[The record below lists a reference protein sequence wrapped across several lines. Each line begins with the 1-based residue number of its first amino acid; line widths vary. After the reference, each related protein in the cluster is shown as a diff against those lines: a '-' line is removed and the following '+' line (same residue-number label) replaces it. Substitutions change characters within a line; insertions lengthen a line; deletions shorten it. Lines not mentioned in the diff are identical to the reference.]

1 MAKKCPKCN
10 ADNPDTKQ
18 FCGDCGTKL
27 GIPEDIPAQTKTL
40 ETPFPQF
47 NPGTSLAGRYEIIK
61 ELGKGGMGEVYL
73 AEDTNLKHQ
82 VAIKVLPQEFALDKE
97 RLARF
102 EREARVLASLNHPNI
117 ATIHGLEKADGQQLL
132 VMELVE
138 GETLTERI
146 QKGSLSLEE
155 TLDVCGKLAE
165 GLESAHEKGIIHRD
179 LKPGNIK
186 ITPDGVIKILDFGLA
201 KVHQEEP
208 DAIDLSKSPTLTD
221 RMTRPGVILGTAAY
235 MSPEQARSRPIDK
248 RTDIWAFG
256 CVLYECLTGQM
267 AFPGET
273 FSDTLAHIL
282 KGEPDWSKLP
292 LNTPP
297 SIKALLRRCL
307 QKDPRSRLRDI
318 GDARI
323 EIDESSSPSFEEVV
337 AIKRSPWGWIFGV
350 GTLLFIVG
358 FLLRPLI
365 WKPSEALRSTGPVAS
380 IIKLQPGYRL
390 DGDRSPLEYDW
401 PTLTAV
407 VISGDGR
414 FVVYCAVDDA
424 AADAKPCLFM
434 RRIDELEAVPIPGTE
449 GGIAP
454 FLSADDR
461 WVGFWADGKL
471 KKVPVKGGIAQ
482 DICEASMYGA
492 CWGVS
497 GRIVFSDD
505 INLGLSTIAASG
517 GAPEVL
523 TIPDKAQGEGEHLLP
538 SYLPNDRGILFTVI
552 RSGMGAVVDLNP
564 RVALFD
570 IRTGERKFLIDNASD
585 AQYIPTGHIIFLRTG
600 ELWAIPFSLQNL
612 ETTGPAVPI
621 RSNIVQALIP
631 TSRNTTAGQYSI
643 SDSGHLIFAPGGVPP
658 PWVNSLAWVDSQGND
673 VPACTQLDQ
682 HYIPRLSPDG
692 TKIAYQTLYLR
703 EHIWIWDIQREMSYP
718 LVSEGACGFPVWT
731 QDGKKIIYR
740 KILPDRQSGI
750 FSISADGIDST
761 EELIFSVPSG
771 YTYYPTS
778 VSPEGKRL
786 ALSAYENGQSR
797 DIYIYD
803 FASQSCAPFRITPYD
818 ECYPSFSPDGRW
830 IIYSSDQEG
839 RYDVY
844 ISPADGSGGSI
855 MVSIDGGQEP
865 VWARNGRRLFYRS
878 YAASFAAKFTQMWTV
893 DVKPG
898 TEFSPGKPRLL
909 FQTHKFGVSASVPC
923 WDISL
928 DDKMFLMVRREDR
941 PPKPLTELVFIQNW
955 FEELKRLRR

>member
-1 MAKKCPKCN
+1 V
-10 ADNPDTKQ
+10 
-18 FCGDCGTKL
+18 
-27 GIPEDIPAQTKTL
+27 I
-40 ETPFPQF
+40 
-47 NPGTSLAGRYEIIK
+47 
-61 ELGKGGMGEVYL
+61 
-73 AEDTNLKHQ
+73 
-82 VAIKVLPQEFALDKE
+82 LPQEFALDKE

-117 ATIHGLEKADGQQLL
+117 ATIHGLEKADGKQLL

-138 GETLTERI
+138 GDTLSQRI
-146 QKGSLSLEE
+146 NKGPLSLEE
-155 TLDVCGKLAE
+155 SLDLCRQIAE
-165 GLESAHEKGIIHRD
+165 GLQSAHDRGIIHRD

-186 ITPDGVIKILDFGLA
+186 ITAEGKVKILDFGLA
-201 KVHQEEP
+201 KPYQEVQE
-208 DAIDLSKSPTLTD
+208 AIDLSKSPTLTD
-221 RMTRPGVILGTAAY
+221 RMTQPGVILGTAAY
-235 MSPEQARSRPIDK
+235 MSPEQARSRPVDK

-256 CVLYECLTGQM
+256 CVLYECLSGKM

-282 KGEPDWSKLP
+282 KGEPDWSKIP
-292 LNTPP
+292 SSTPS
-297 SIKALLRRCL
+297 SIRTLLKRCL
-307 QKDPRSRLRDI
+307 QKDHRRRLRDI

-323 EIDESSSPSFEEVV
+323 EIDESGPPSFEEGV
-337 AIKRSPWGWIFGV
+337 AIKKSPWGWIFAAGAI
-350 GTLLFIVG
+350 LFIVG
-358 FLLRPLI
+358 FLIRPLI
-365 WKPSEALRSTGPVAS
+365 WDTSEAIPSNKPVAS
-380 IIKLQPGYRL
+380 IIKLQPGYGL

-407 VISGDGR
+407 AISRDGG
-414 FVVYCAVDDA
+414 FVVYCAVDDDT
-424 AADAKPCLFM
+424 ADAKPCLFM
-434 RRIDELEAVPIPGTE
+434 RRIDELEASLIPGTE

-471 KKVPVKGGIAQ
+471 KKVPVEGGIAQ
-482 DICEASMYGA
+482 DLCEASMKGA
-492 CWGVS
+492 CWGVN
-497 GRIVFSDD
+497 GRVVFSDD
-505 INLGLSTIAASG
+505 VNQGLSAVDASG

-538 SYLPNDRGILFTVI
+538 FYLPNDRGILFTVI
-552 RSGMGAVVDLNP
+552 RSGIGAVVDLNP
-564 RVALFD
+564 RIALFD
-570 IRTGERKFLIDNASD
+570 IQTRERKFLIDNASD
-585 AQYIPTGHIIFLRTG
+585 AQYIPTVHIVFLRTG
-600 ELWAIPFSLQNL
+600 ELWAVPFSLQDL

-621 RSNIVQALIP
+621 RSDIVQALIP
-631 TSRNTTAGQYSI
+631 TARNTTAGQYSI

-692 TKIAYQTLYLR
+692 TKIAYQTLYSR

-731 QDGKKIIYR
+731 PDGKKIIYR

-761 EELIFSVPSG
+761 EELIFTIPSG
-771 YTYYPTS
+771 STYYPTS
-778 VSPEGKRL
+778 VSPDGKRL

-818 ECYPSFSPDGRW
+818 ERYPSFSPDGRW
-830 IIYSSDQEG
+830 IIYTSDQEG
-839 RYDVY
+839 RDDVY
-844 ISPADGSGGSI
+844 VSPADGSGGSI
-855 MVSIDGGQEP
+855 MVSIDRGREP
-865 VWARNGRRLFYRS
+865 VWARNGRRFFYRS
-878 YAASFAAKFTQMWTV
+878 YLDSSRAQFTQMWAV

-909 FQTHKFGVSASVPC
+909 FQTNKFGVSAHAPC

-941 PPKPLTELVFIQNW
+941 PPKPLTELVLIQNW
-955 FEELKRLRR
+955 FEELERLVTVKK